1 MDLDKRS
8 RKRVEKWREKEEEWA
23 SNNLNCSQKA
33 KEVCV
38 CVCVHA
44 CVCVCVCVC
53 VCACVYACM
62 HACVCVCAYMCVCM
76 RTCALL
82 LVKETA
88 SFSCSLPCGQL
99 APNFLLVVLLHAYI
113 TNSPEPIMLKIGPI
127 LPSGNS

>member
-38 CVCVHA
+38 CVCVCMRA
-44 CVCVCVCVC
+44 CVC

-62 HACVCVCAYMCVCM
+62 RACVCVCVCVCVHVCVHAYMCV
-76 RTCALL
+76 
-82 LVKETA
+82 A
-88 SFSCSLPCGQL
+88 SG
-99 APNFLLVVLLHAYI
+99 
-113 TNSPEPIMLKIGPI
+113 
-127 LPSGNS
+127 